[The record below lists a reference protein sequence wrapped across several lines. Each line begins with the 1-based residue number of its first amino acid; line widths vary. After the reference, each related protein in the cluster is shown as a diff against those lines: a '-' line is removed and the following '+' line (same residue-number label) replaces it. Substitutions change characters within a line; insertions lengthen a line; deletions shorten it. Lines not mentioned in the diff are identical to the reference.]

1 MKKINFALAA
11 IFALTF
17 VGCQKESV
25 KDLTPA
31 TITLNGIYAESLDVV
46 KSDYELSGTTYNFK
60 WVANDKFIAQS
71 YNSSTTTY
79 GSTLFTATAGNAVQ
93 VPFTGTPASG
103 YELST
108 YAFYP
113 NDGASGNTNLTYLGG
128 EINPVAVDA
137 DVTAVAA
144 TVSLA
149 GTITEVKDHPM
160 AHIPMIGVKNGDGD
174 YQFTACTGVLKITI
188 KDLPITATLIKV
200 ERAAGSNFP
209 LNGSFVFD
217 INREIKASYIK
228 GTAWGQKYLNITPGT
243 SVENRSFYIPLPTGT
258 IGAGEI
264 NIIVSDGTNNLY
276 MVTNKV
282 AITLSK
288 GVVTELPAFTFQSL
302 HAKVTVSGSLSKPI
316 LNIGR
321 DGSVVKV
328 RACISTNA
336 TNDLSKYPSGLFFS
350 NKYASYDLT
359 SWTGDGKISG
369 SNKYYLHW
377 VALNTD
383 VEATVLSSLE
393 DVRIVAY
400 NTIPFYYLTTED
412 KEFAGT
418 YKFDALYCL
427 AFCDR
432 SAWRDLTESS
442 DNRLVLEVS
451 DNPSKGSVMITD
463 YMGLKSDGTVT
474 NKNLT
479 NSDSNSIFDLKA
491 AGTYL
496 PREYLNPALF
506 APGTRVY
513 GWLNHSNGHIS
524 FENTA
529 NQSLFNYNG
538 VAYTLRNGIAS
549 YPGFI
554 FEYDKSASP
563 KKITY
568 GSGTP
573 LTLVPYNA
581 DVPGSGTFDGATS
594 MLYPSKSNSSAQGG
608 IVGYKQ

>member
-31 TITLNGIYAESLDVV
+31 TITLNGIYAESLNVV

-79 GSTLFTATAGNAVQ
+79 GSTLFTATAGDAAQ
-93 VPFTGTPASG
+93 VPFTGTPESG
-103 YELST
+103 YELGT

-113 NDGASGNTNLTYLGG
+113 NNGASGNTNLTYKGG
-128 EINPVAVDA
+128 EITPVAVDA
-137 DVTAVAA
+137 DVTAETA
-144 TVSLA
+144 TVSMA
-149 GTITEVKDHPM
+149 GTITEDKAHPM
-160 AHIPMIGVKNGDGD
+160 AHIPMIGVKDANGD

-188 KDLPITATLIKV
+188 KDFPTSATLIRID
-200 ERAAGSNFP
+200 RASGTFP
-209 LNGSFVFD
+209 LNGNFVFD
-217 INREIKASYIK
+217 TNYEIKSSYLK
-228 GTAWGQKYLNITPGT
+228 GTSWGEKYLNITSSAT
-243 SVENRSFYIPLPTGT
+243 VEDRSFYFPLPTGT

-264 NIIVSDGTNNLY
+264 NISISDGSSSLY
-276 MVTNKV
+276 LVTNKV

-288 GVVTELPAFTFQSL
+288 GVVTELPAFTYRSQP
-302 HAKVTVSGSLSKPI
+302 AKVTITGSSSSPSMHFWH
-316 LNIGR
+316 
-321 DGSVVKV
+321 DASVV
-328 RACISTNA
+328 RILGHISTSSIH
-336 TNDLSKYPSGLFFS
+336 DLGEYPASGLSFS
-350 NKYASYDLT
+350 TNYASYNLT
-359 SWTGDGKISG
+359 NWTGTDKLTD

-377 VALNTD
+377 IALDTY
-383 VEATVLSSLE
+383 VSASSLSGLTDE
-393 DVRIVAY
+393 KVKAY
-400 NTIPFYYLTTED
+400 GTIPFYYLAPADEAL
-412 KEFAGT
+412 AGT
-418 YKFDALYCL
+418 YKFEALYCL
-427 AFCDR
+427 AYCDR
-432 SAWRDLTESS
+432 STWRNLTDSD
-442 DNRLVLEVS
+442 DNRLVLAVS
-451 DNPSKGSVMITD
+451 DNSSKGSVMITD

-538 VAYTLRNGIAS
+538 VAYTLRNGLAS